1 MRHAGS
7 GKTFTVSGSDAAP
20 GLMPRALRELCRIV
34 DSEKSKTDVT
44 LKASMLELYQDTL
57 VDLLLPTEPSRG
69 GAPSERPK
77 LDVKKDAKGWVTVT
91 NITIRCAPTRR
102 GAPAAAADARAAAL
116 CSDCAGYADLTAALK
131 EGVARRKTASTLMN
145 AESSRS
151 HQIFCVVIESTD
163 LQTQT
168 VTRGKL
174 SFVDLAGSERVKKSG
189 ATGEQLKEA
198 MAINMS
204 LSALGNVINA
214 LATEQ
219 AHVPYRDHR
228 LTMLMSDSLGGS
240 AKTLM
245 FCNVSPSVRPLRLAA
260 CALCALT
267 LCCPTGGQPGRD
279 AEQLVVRCVHA
290 CRCDGG
296 RACGCAALRADAR
309 LLLARHRAAATR
321 VRAIKNDPN
330 KNIATR
336 EVRAAASTD
345 AAQRMPFA
353 QRWQQAERVRRHTQ
367 MVRLQQQVAHWR
379 AKAGEQGVEELDDIG
394 DARAPAAQA

>member
-1 MRHAGS
+1 
-7 GKTFTVSGSDAAP
+7 
-20 GLMPRALRELCRIV
+20 
-34 DSEKSKTDVT
+34 
-44 LKASMLELYQDTL
+44 
-57 VDLLLPTEPSRG
+57 
-69 GAPSERPK
+69 
-77 LDVKKDAKGWVTVT
+77 
-91 NITIRCAPTRR
+91 
-102 GAPAAAADARAAAL
+102 
-116 CSDCAGYADLTAALK
+116 
-131 EGVARRKTASTLMN
+131 MN

-245 FCNVSPSVRPLRLAA
+245 FCNVSPSVRRERHAA
-260 CALCALT
+260 AARPRGAVSSAHGCHARYAAAARSHIGALT
-267 LCCPTGGQPGRD
+267 AVPLNAGGQPGRD
-279 AEQLVVRCVHA
+279 AEQLVLRCV
-290 CRCDGG
+290 
-296 RACGCAALRADAR
+296 RA
-309 LLLARHRAAATR
+309 H
-321 VRAIKNDPN
+321 V
-330 KNIATR
+330 
-336 EVRAAASTD
+336 
-345 AAQRMPFA
+345 
-353 QRWQQAERVRRHTQ
+353 
-367 MVRLQQQVAHWR
+367 
-379 AKAGEQGVEELDDIG
+379 
-394 DARAPAAQA
+394 APAGARPARR

>member
-1 MRHAGS
+1 MRSAVPH
-7 GKTFTVSGSDAAP
+7 
-20 GLMPRALRELCRIV
+20 
-34 DSEKSKTDVT
+34 
-44 LKASMLELYQDTL
+44 
-57 VDLLLPTEPSRG
+57 
-69 GAPSERPK
+69 
-77 LDVKKDAKGWVTVT
+77 
-91 NITIRCAPTRR
+91 
-102 GAPAAAADARAAAL
+102 
-116 CSDCAGYADLTAALK
+116 SDCAGYADLTAALK

-151 HQIFCVVIESTD
+151 HQIFSVVIESTD

-245 FCNVSPSVRPLRLAA
+245 FCNVSPSVRRASQRPCRTLAA
-260 CALCALT
+260 ARSRCRALAR
-267 LCCPTGGQPGRD
+267 TGGQPGRD
-279 AEQLVVRCVHA
+279 AEQPVVRCVRPRVA
-290 CRCDGG
+290 
-296 RACGCAALRADAR
+296 
-309 LLLARHRAAATR
+309 RAAAL
-321 VRAIKNDPN
+321 
-330 KNIATR
+330 
-336 EVRAAASTD
+336 
-345 AAQRMPFA
+345 AQRHG
-353 QRWQQAERVRRHTQ
+353 RR
-367 MVRLQQQVAHWR
+367 
-379 AKAGEQGVEELDDIG
+379 
-394 DARAPAAQA
+394 

>member
-1 MRHAGS
+1 
-7 GKTFTVSGSDAAP
+7 
-20 GLMPRALRELCRIV
+20 MPRALRELCRIV

-44 LKASMLELYQDTL
+44 LKAYMLELYQDTL
-57 VDLLLPTEPSRG
+57 VDLLLPTEQSRG
-69 GAPSERPK
+69 GAASERPK

-91 NITIRCAPTRR
+91 NITIRCGPARR
-102 GAPAAAADARAAAL
+102 GAQAAAADARGNAAR
-116 CSDCAGYADLTAALK
+116 SDCAGYADLTAALK

-245 FCNVSPSVRPLRLAA
+245 FCNVSPSVRPLRFLS
-260 CALCALT
+260 CASRSLT
-267 LCCPTGGQPGRD
+267 PRRPNRRTTWTR
-279 AEQLVVRCVHA
+279 RKTA
-290 CRCDGG
+290 CRMV
-296 RACGCAALRADAR
+296 RARWLPNLGA
-309 LLLARHRAAATR
+309 HAAAR
-321 VRAIKNDPN
+321 VAC
-330 KNIATR
+330 
-336 EVRAAASTD
+336 
-345 AAQRMPFA
+345 
-353 QRWQQAERVRRHTQ
+353 
-367 MVRLQQQVAHWR
+367 
-379 AKAGEQGVEELDDIG
+379 
-394 DARAPAAQA
+394 